1 MKMRVALPG
10 AEISWC
16 RGWLQGTQADA
27 LMQVLLAQVQWDV
40 HRICIFGR
48 LVDSPRLS
56 SWIGDPQAS
65 YRYSGTQFAPQP
77 WLEVLQPLRTRLQK
91 ETGYWFNSVLVNRY
105 RGGSDAMGWHSDDE
119 PELGPQPLIASLSL
133 GAMRRFAFKHRDDAT
148 LKQTLELGHGDLLLM
163 GGDTQRHYR
172 HALPR
177 TAKPIGERINLTFR
191 QIALRVPER

>member
-1 MKMRVALPG
+1 MRVALPG

-91 ETGYWFNSVLVNRY
+91 ETGYWFQRA
-105 RGGSDAMGWHSDDE
+105 G
-119 PELGPQPLIASLSL
+119 QSLPW
-133 GAMRRFAFKHRDDAT
+133 R
-148 LKQTLELGHGDLLLM
+148 
-163 GGDTQRHYR
+163 QRCDGL
-172 HALPR
+172 A
-177 TAKPIGERINLTFR
+177 
-191 QIALRVPER
+191 